1 MLALREY
8 APILG
13 GPVKERL
20 TGAIILVALIVCLV
34 PELLKGPV
42 RSAPQPVDASAEAA
56 SLKSITFDVG
66 AEEARGGGT
75 PVAASGPPAPTP
87 LAPEPAATPTP
98 ATPPPAPTP
107 ESPAPASAAP
117 SPESHAPGTTPAPA
131 ARPRPAAHPPAHAAP
146 SPAHGWLVQVGSFAR
161 RGNAEHLAQQLSG
174 QGFAASVSQS
184 ARGRHLYRVWV
195 GPAHDKAAATQLAA
209 KLRAGGHKGSL
220 VSQ

>member
-1 MLALREY
+1 M
-8 APILG
+8 
-13 GPVKERL
+13 KERL

-66 AEEARGGGT
+66 AEEARSSST
-75 PVAASGPPAPTP
+75 PVAVSGPPAPTP

-98 ATPPPAPTP
+98 AATPPVATS
-107 ESPAPASAAP
+107 ESPAPASTAASPEGHAP
-117 SPESHAPGTTPAPA
+117 STTPAPA
-131 ARPRPAAHPPAHAAP
+131 ARPRPSAHPAPHAAP
-146 SPAHGWLVQVGSFAR
+146 SMSHGWLVQVGSFAQ

-174 QGFAASVSQS
+174 QGFTASVSQS

-195 GPAHDKAAATQLAA
+195 GPAHDKTAATQLAA
-209 KLRAGGHKGSL
+209 KLRAAGHKGSL

>member
-1 MLALREY
+1 VLALREY

-66 AEEARGGGT
+66 AEEAHGNGA
-75 PVAASGPPAPTP
+75 PVVASGPPAPTP
-87 LAPEPAATPTP
+87 LTAEPAATPTP
-98 ATPPPAPTP
+98 AAAPPAATPEPTAPASTPPAPETH
-107 ESPAPASAAP
+107 AA
-117 SPESHAPGTTPAPA
+117 GTTPAPA
-131 ARPRPAAHPPAHAAP
+131 ARARPPAHPPAHATP
-146 SPAHGWLVQVGSFAR
+146 SSTHGWLVQVGSFAQ

-184 ARGRHLYRVWV
+184 PRGRHLYRVWV
-195 GPAHDKAAATQLAA
+195 GPVHDKAGATQLAV
-209 KLRAGGHKGSL
+209 KLRAAGHKGSV